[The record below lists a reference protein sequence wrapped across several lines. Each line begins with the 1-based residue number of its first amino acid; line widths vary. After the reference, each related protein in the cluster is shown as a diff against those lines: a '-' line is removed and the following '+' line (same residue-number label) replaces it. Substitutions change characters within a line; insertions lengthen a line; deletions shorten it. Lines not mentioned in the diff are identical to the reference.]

1 MQSCTQFLSQ
11 VSCYFDCCMYISSY
25 SCVDFIFLHA
35 GRDRYDWATASDQEK
50 EQVYC
55 YPCGLLQ
62 QVATSSSPS
71 WQDSSWSGSISLWA
85 VLQVGFQHLHMIL
98 SQVKP
103 CTKLSISI
111 TPYKFCCC
119 EVIISDQGR
128 EFVNKVKKELLQLT
142 GTEHCVTSAY
152 HPQSNGLT
160 ERFNQTLQT
169 ALTKVVNET
178 QDDWDEHLSS
188 VLFAYRTA
196 QQKATKMSPFEVM
209 FCR

>member
-1 MQSCTQFLSQ
+1 M
-11 VSCYFDCCMYISSY
+11 
-25 SCVDFIFLHA
+25 
-35 GRDRYDWATASDQEK
+35 
-50 EQVYC
+50 
-55 YPCGLLQ
+55 
-62 QVATSSSPS
+62 
-71 WQDSSWSGSISLWA
+71 
-85 VLQVGFQHLHMIL
+85 
-98 SQVKP
+98 
-103 CTKLSISI
+103 
-111 TPYKFCCC
+111 
-119 EVIISDQGR
+119 
-128 EFVNKVKKELLQLT
+128 NKVKKELLQLT